1 MRSGEF
7 HKSRSIFKTGFRKRI
22 SRSENQPADAA
33 TPSPEEAAAK
43 MAESRRTNLTR
54 AFANILEAIG
64 AIGFCGALYLFFRDK
79 ALALRTLIGS
89 SISAGLG
96 VAMNLAITITAK
108 LRAPRKTP

>member
-1 MRSGEF
+1 MP
-7 HKSRSIFKTGFRKRI
+7 T
-22 SRSENQPADAA
+22 
-33 TPSPEEAAAK
+33 PEEAAAK

-96 VAMNLAITITAK
+96 VAMNLAITIRAR
-108 LRAPRKTP
+108 LRGPRKSS